1 MSKPEDLY
9 TTLGVAKTAGQNEI
23 RAAYRRLAKQY
34 HPDLHPG
41 DSSAEEKFKAISAA
55 HSILGDEDK
64 RKRYDRGEIDA
75 SGAETPQAGAY
86 RQHAEGPGPH
96 QYYTSSNF
104 GDAADINEIFS
115 DLFGRQ
121 SQAGQGRQSSSF
133 SRRGSDLQFTLGVE
147 FLEAARGCTKRLT
160 LPDGQSLDVNIPK
173 GLTDGQTLRL
183 KGKGQPGFG
192 KGGPGDALIAVAVK
206 PHTKFTRQG
215 NDIQIELPI
224 TLPEAI
230 LGGRVEV
237 PTINGSVT
245 MAIPKGST
253 SGTTLR
259 LKGKGIETKSAR
271 GDQLVRL
278 SIALPDSIDAELTEF
293 MTDWAESHSY
303 NPRAKI
309 KESV

>member
-9 TTLGVAKTAGQNEI
+9 TTLGVAKTAGQDEI
-23 RAAYRRLAKQY
+23 RTAYRRLAKQY

-41 DSSAEEKFKAISAA
+41 DASAEEKFKAISAA

-86 RQHAEGPGPH
+86 RQRAEGPGPH

-121 SQAGQGRQSSSF
+121 NHTGQGRQSSGF
-133 SRRGSDLQFTLGVE
+133 SRRGGDLQFTLGVE

-192 KGGPGDALIAVAVK
+192 TGGPGDALIAVAVK
-206 PHTKFTRQG
+206 PHARFTRQG
-215 NDIQIELPI
+215 NDIQIEMPI

-237 PTINGSVT
+237 PTINASVT
-245 MAIPKGST
+245 MTIPKGST
-253 SGTTLR
+253 SGTILR
-259 LKGKGIETKSAR
+259 LKGKGIETKATK

-278 SIALPDSIDAELTEF
+278 SIALPDSIDSELTEF
-293 MTDWAESHSY
+293 MTDWAKSHSY